1 MQMTGR
7 INLRMKSV
15 STFCFCLNDERKVEI
30 YSVQIILYFK
40 YSLIKTFETI
50 PKKNTN
56 ITFSNSTTVAFM

>member
-1 MQMTGR
+1 MQMTGL
-7 INLRMKSV
+7 IDLLMKSV

-56 ITFSNSTTVAFM
+56 ITFSNLTTFTFM